1 MLNILYSLN
10 ITHSLLIYLFVELC
24 LLENNFFK
32 YENKW
37 KLSKKKKKKKKK
49 RTIISAREQKN
60 NYLCNKTTSIG
71 VNRAVEFKCI
81 FFVIYTISSDYQE
94 HFVDSTP
101 TKIDNPTYTL
111 TRSKSP
117 PKNLCYRHY
126 KFDQVHKL
134 LKKLDFVIWSEVAP
148 FIITILFISHR
159 KVHNRHKGV
168 VDHIFLRFLPIS
180 AHCQASKV

>member
-37 KLSKKKKKKKKK
+37 KLSVRERKKKQEQ
-49 RTIISAREQKN
+49 IISAKEQKN

-81 FFVIYTISSDYQE
+81 FLVIYTTSSDYQE
-94 HFVDSTP
+94 YFVDSSYQVSIP
-101 TKIDNPTYTL
+101 HFILKEL
-111 TRSKSP
+111 T
-117 PKNLCYRHY
+117 
-126 KFDQVHKL
+126 
-134 LKKLDFVIWSEVAP
+134 
-148 FIITILFISHR
+148 
-159 KVHNRHKGV
+159 
-168 VDHIFLRFLPIS
+168 IFL
-180 AHCQASKV
+180 SKL